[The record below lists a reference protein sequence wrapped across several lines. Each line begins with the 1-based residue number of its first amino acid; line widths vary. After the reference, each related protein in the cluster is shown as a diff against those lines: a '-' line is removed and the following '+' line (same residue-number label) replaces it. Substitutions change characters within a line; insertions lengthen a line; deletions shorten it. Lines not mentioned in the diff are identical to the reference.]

1 MKTSHYFSWLILGM
15 MALSLYIILFQEDS
29 KNPPNDTPSS
39 MTGVAETPAFDAEK
53 LQNYFSTLTEKK
65 KFMGNIF
72 LQKRDTPIF
81 AGSFGFA
88 DAKSG
93 QKLDA
98 NTRFRIGSISKTF
111 VAVLVMQAVE
121 SGKISLSDPLSLFFP
136 ALKNAENISIEDM
149 LRHQSGIFN
158 YTASEGFVEWELSPR
173 THEEIFSLIDTGG
186 SVFFPKTQTE
196 YSNSNYYLLAR
207 ILEAVH
213 QKPYSEILK
222 EGITEPLGLNNTAAA
237 ETIDPKKNEALSHV
251 FVE

>member
-1 MKTSHYFSWLILGM
+1 MKTANYFSWLILGM
-15 MALSLYIILFQEDS
+15 MVFSLFIILFLGSENAS
-29 KNPPNDTPSS
+29 NNTPS
-39 MTGVAETPAFDAEK
+39 MTETTVAPSFDKKK
-53 LQNYFSTLTEKK
+53 LQTYFSTLTEKQ

-72 LQKRDTPIF
+72 LQQKESVLF
-81 AGSFGFA
+81 SESFGFA
-88 DAKSG
+88 DAKNE

-111 VAVLVMQAVE
+111 VAVLLMQAVE
-121 SGKISLSDPLSLFFP
+121 SGKISLQDPLSLFFP
-136 ALKNAENISIEDM
+136 ALKNAEHITIEDM

-207 ILEAVH
+207 ILETVH

-222 EGITEPLGLNNTAAA
+222 AGIIEPLGLKNTSLA
-237 ETIDPKKNEALSHV
+237 EPIDPNNNEALSYV
-251 FVE
+251 FAD